1 MWIRNWIVIIVKMNG
16 SLRNL
21 RCRGMLL
28 RRGSRKR

>member
-1 MWIRNWIVIIVKMNG
+1 MNG